1 MADGVGYTPG
11 VGLKVATRDVPYS
24 GEAMQA
30 QVVGLVTFSGPDD
43 AKVAVDVSPENRLPV
58 DANVSNI
65 TSKFRDAFEVY
76 DPVNGPNWRQNLGTG
91 DLVLLKGDTASAS
104 YLTISKSPFDA
115 GTETQINGVPLFAMP
130 IEVAAGIHMSQR
142 NLGQAFSFEIVDNGA
157 ALPLPADIPVVGLY
171 QINSTTLTVETEV
184 PHGLMPGCC
193 IGIAGALDPRVSYPE
208 VVVASIP
215 SPTLLT
221 ITAWPGLA
229 LPTTQSYF
237 CAVLAAT
244 TAPLPANSY
253 ANGTAGVG
261 ATMTASANG
270 GFPAIDAVAV
280 PVGGRV
286 LVKNEATAA
295 NNGIYVLTSE
305 GSAGAPWVL
314 TRAAD
319 FDTAAE
325 MTVAAATILGV
336 AVHVKQG
343 AVEGLKKYVLAASV
357 ATVGT
362 NAVTWN
368 DLGAVGVFPLN
379 CVIYPRRRLGQAQ
392 NGVSQI
398 FEGASAVAASFY
410 VRSESGDVLP
420 SGTVAA
426 SHPITTGSTASIQ
439 LAGALAYTN
448 SLSPG
453 GEFRQVLQADRV
465 QWSDMTID
473 AVTQSTSRL
482 VRQQVCPDPDAQYK
496 IRIRATNMRSL
507 TVPRAQIISV
517 SKTGSTTATCVT
529 DVPHGLLPGDL
540 VLAYG
545 TRDQTNFA
553 NLTAATA
560 VASVIDATTFTMVWG
575 AAVTATTRGGF
586 IARLLGQAALPGA
599 VAQSIQSATLAT
611 LADGRRQLTLV
622 GSAAWAAPATT
633 IGELVEIIGVRADA
647 VGSASL
653 GVDGPW
659 EIANVSTTSLVLLL
673 PTARALPADFA
684 TTNCGGGVVRR
695 SDFRL
700 SYVRVFPFLRQRV
713 EMLQRPSGD
722 IAGAAPVSVQ
732 NAPAVAQS
740 GTWNVNFGVMAIM
753 GSVAD
758 VASAALTAS
767 TTVAAITPGA
777 GISYQVNIPVTAVS
791 GTSPTLDVGVE
802 ESDDTGTNWFRV
814 YDFPRI
820 TAAGMYRSPFL
831 PLRGNRVRYVQTVG
845 GTSPSFTRAINRL
858 QSSEPVVPIRQRI
871 ERGLDLSSTG
881 SATTALNTRDC
892 VGPVQLVV
900 NLGAATTPPS
910 FQLEGSED
918 NGATWYAIGAAL
930 AGLANN
936 TVQITVPDV
945 NAALLRA
952 RVSVAG
958 VGATLG
964 YVLVKAGG

>member
-43 AKVAVDVSPENRLPV
+43 AKLAVDVSPENRLPV
-58 DANVSNI
+58 DASTI
-65 TSKFRDAFEVY
+65 TTKFRDAFEVY
-76 DPVNGPNWRQNLGTG
+76 DPVNGPRWRQTLANG
-91 DLVLLKGDTASAS
+91 DLVLLKGDTVAAS
-104 YLTISKSPFDA
+104 YLTISKSPLDA

-130 IEVAAGIHMSQR
+130 IEVAAGIHISQR
-142 NLGQAFSFEIVDNGA
+142 NLGQSFSFEIVDDGA
-157 ALPLPADIPVVGLY
+157 ALPVPADIPVVGLY

-184 PHGLMPGCC
+184 PHGLMPGRC

-237 CAVLAAT
+237 SAVLAAT

-295 NNGIYVLTSE
+295 NNGIYVLTSA

-336 AVHVKQG
+336 AVHVQQG

-379 CVIYPRRRLGQAQ
+379 CVIYPRSRLGQAQ

-426 SHPITTGSTASIQ
+426 SQAITTGSTASIQ
-439 LAGALAYTN
+439 LAANLPYTN
-448 SLSPG
+448 SLSPSV
-453 GEFRQVLQADRV
+453 EFRQVVQADRV
-465 QWSDMTID
+465 QWSDMAID
-473 AVTQSTSRL
+473 SVTQSTSRL

-560 VASVIDATTFTMVWG
+560 VASVIDATTFTIVWG

-611 LADGRRQLTLV
+611 LVDGRRQLTLV

-647 VGSASL
+647 VGSALL

-659 EIANVSTTSLVLLL
+659 EIANVGGTSLVLLL
-673 PTARALPADFA
+673 PAPRNLPADFA
-684 TTNCGGGVVRR
+684 FTNCGGGVVRR

-713 EMLQRPSGD
+713 EMLPRPIND

-732 NAPAVAQS
+732 NVPSVLVSGAPS
-740 GTWNVNFGVMAIM
+740 VNQAFM
-753 GSVAD
+753 GIVAD

-767 TTVAAITPGA
+767 TTVAAIAPTTGV
-777 GISYQVNIPVTAVS
+777 SYQVNIPVTAVS
-791 GTSPTLDVGVE
+791 GTSPTLDVGIE

-814 YDFPRI
+814 YDFARI
-820 TAAGMYRSPFL
+820 TAAGMYRSPVL
-831 PLRGNRVRYVQTVG
+831 PVRGNRVRYVQTVG

-858 QSSEPVVPIRQRI
+858 QSNDPVVPIRQRI